1 MITVK
6 RLFRIFPALV
16 FCMAFCFAVAH
27 IYTAGFGELDKAG
40 RAMERD
46 LLARAAAGGLRIIG
60 PNTIGTYAPASGLS
74 PTAGAQPEPEIHL
87 RPNRAA
93 KYEVVAAALASARR
107 AGLNNIE
114 TMVTDGEDLDV
125 VEASFDA
132 AICRLGLM
140 LFPDP
145 LRGLR
150 QMFGAL
156 KPGGTACVMVFS
168 EPARNPCV
176 AILASTA
183 LKHAGLPARDPFEPG
198 GLFSLGKPGLID
210 DLFNAAGFS
219 RVATTK
225 VAAPFHAPSVQ
236 DYLAF
241 ARTSAGP
248 IQQILS
254 QLDDVARAAAWVE
267 IADKLSAFSTAG
279 AWQGPN
285 ELLLTAGR
293 R

>member
-1 MITVK
+1 MTAIQASDLK
-6 RLFRIFPALV
+6 AAIREQWDKSAQGWNDQGALIRAWLREATGAMLE
-16 FCMAFCFAVAH
+16 MADIASGARV
-27 IYTAGFGELDKAG
+27 LDV
-40 RAMERD
+40 
-46 LLARAAAGGLRIIG
+46 AAGAGDQTIDIARRVG
-60 PNTIGTYAPASGLS
+60 PGGSVLATDLS
-74 PTAGAQPEPEIHL
+74 PRILQFAHD
-87 RPNRAA
+87 N
-93 KYEVVAAALASARR
+93 ARR

>member
-1 MITVK
+1 MTAIQASDLKAATREQWDK
-6 RLFRIFPALV
+6 SAQGWNDQGALIRAWLREATDAMLE
-16 FCMAFCFAVAH
+16 MAGIASGARV
-27 IYTAGFGELDKAG
+27 LDV
-40 RAMERD
+40 
-46 LLARAAAGGLRIIG
+46 AAGAGDQTIDIARRVG
-60 PNTIGTYAPASGLS
+60 PGGSVLATDLS
-74 PTAGAQPEPEIHL
+74 PRILQFAHD
-87 RPNRAA
+87 N
-93 KYEVVAAALASARR
+93 ARR

-183 LKHAGLPARDPFEPG
+183 LKHAGLPARDPFQPS

-254 QLDDVARAAAWVE
+254 QLDDVASAAAWVE